1 MSDNRSDFERTRQ
14 RENQNIVRDIIGNF
28 ESEVRESRNNRN
40 DTLVE
45 AQKNEDLKSLQNAWI
60 REKNV
65 PDILPM
71 QMSMSMTSGTT
82 STSMSGM
89 DMGAMSSYPTSTS
102 TSSMDMSGMNMAS
115 TASSASSSST
125 STSGMNMDMGSSSD
139 SASSMSMTMWMTT
152 SYKGTSV
159 FFRTLDAHSG
169 AAAFGIFCV
178 LFFTSF
184 FFRGLIFLS
193 SYLEQAVFHNYS
205 NTIRVE
211 EDCECGDVDDK
222 ASPPPSAE
230 IQHPPLGT
238 IIRKLFWMG
247 PKELMHDVIRLLL
260 SFTIVMFGYAIML
273 ASMSFVILYFFAI
286 CLGLSFAEIFFN
298 RLAIILN
305 INKSFGAC
313 AGMH

>member
-1 MSDNRSDFERTRQ
+1 MDMSGMDMGITATTS
-14 RENQNIVRDIIGNF
+14 
-28 ESEVRESRNNRN
+28 S
-40 DTLVE
+40 
-45 AQKNEDLKSLQNAWI
+45 
-60 REKNV
+60 
-65 PDILPM
+65 M